1 MDCDPEEIQK
11 IANPKAR
18 IAVINSDD
26 EKGIHAA
33 VDYLVEL
40 GHREIGMIT
49 GRTTTY
55 SGLRRRESFVKR
67 LESHGLTLDERYM
80 LKGDFTGRSTVSEV
94 ESLIASGKLP
104 TAMIAS
110 NDEMALAA
118 METFKRHGIR
128 IPEDI
133 SIIGYDDALA
143 SSIVKPAL
151 TTVKIPFFDM
161 AKKALEMLTEL
172 IESDKPRFMVY
183 NADVGLVVR
192 ESCTTINTEEV
203 SI

>member
-1 MDCDPEEIQK
+1 
-11 IANPKAR
+11 
-18 IAVINSDD
+18 
-26 EKGIHAA
+26 
-33 VDYLVEL
+33 
-40 GHREIGMIT
+40 
-49 GRTTTY
+49 
-55 SGLRRRESFVKR
+55 
-67 LESHGLTLDERYM
+67 M